1 MVGDHKL
8 FSFENLP
15 SDFWL
20 SRQKGPL
27 VQLLEK
33 IFSLHSVN
41 QSYRLMEPTDRPELF
56 FDRFLDALDIAYT
69 VSKKSLERIP
79 EEGPIVV
86 VANHPFGALEGLVL
100 GSLFCGAGRP
110 FKFLGNYLLQQI
122 DELEDYLIAVDP
134 FGHSS
139 SPRANIRGLREAI
152 DWLAAGGI
160 LVTFPAGAVS
170 HLHLRHRSVV
180 DPAWSP
186 QIAAMTRRTQATVLP
201 IYFSGRNSN
210 LFQILGLIHPRF
222 HTLLLP
228 RELAKKRD
236 HRVEVCIGRPVSF
249 AVLKRFSSDR
259 VLIDSL
265 RLCTYQSRVQPD
277 EPSSPPMRPVA
288 APALVSASDLVREVY
303 RLPPQARLAA
313 SNGLVAYVAAAPQI
327 PSVLE
332 ELARLRE
339 WTFRQVG
346 EGTGRESDLDDF
358 DAHYLHLFIWDEI
371 RQLLVGAYRLGLG
384 SEIIRQRGP
393 KGFYTSTLFHFKDAL
408 VNQLAC
414 SIELGRSFI
423 RPEFQR
429 RNNGLALLWRGIGEL
444 VVRNPRY
451 RWLLGPVSISQSYR
465 PLSRELMVEFLRRY
479 RLEGDLAP
487 LVQARHP
494 FQAKILGWQASCQF
508 PAGLSDINEL
518 SQLVACLEEDGKGV
532 PVLLRQYLKLNAQ
545 FLGFNV
551 DPSFSNVIDGLV
563 IVDLTRTEPRLL
575 KRFMGREGMIAFTRQ
590 YGLEQP
596 P

>member
-1 MVGDHKL
+1 MVNAPKL
-8 FSFENLP
+8 FSIENLP

-27 VQLLEK
+27 AQLLEK
-33 IFSLHSVN
+33 ILSLHSIN
-41 QSYRLMEPTDRPELF
+41 QSYQLMESMDRPELF
-56 FDRFLDALDIAYT
+56 FDRFIDALGIDYT

-79 EEGPIVV
+79 EEGPIMV

-100 GSLFCGAGRP
+100 GTIFCGMRRP
-110 FKFLGNYLLQQI
+110 FKFLGNYLLQQV
-122 DELEDYLIAVDP
+122 DELENYLIPVDP

-139 SPRANIRGLREAI
+139 SSRANIRGLREAI
-152 DWLAAGGI
+152 DWLAEDGI

-180 DPAWSP
+180 DPPWNP
-186 QIAAMTRRTQATVLP
+186 HIAAMIRRTQATVLP
-201 IYFSGRNSN
+201 IHFFGRNSN
-210 LFQILGLIHPRF
+210 LFQILGLTHSHF

-236 HRVEVCIGRPVSF
+236 YRVEVCIGRPVPF
-249 AVLKRFSSDR
+249 AAIKRFSSNR

-277 EPSSPPMRPVA
+277 EPSPPMHPIVV
-288 APALVSASDLVREVY
+288 PALVSASDLVREIH
-303 RLPPQARLAA
+303 RLPSQARLAA
-313 SNGLVAYVAAAPQI
+313 SNNLVAYVAAAPQI
-327 PSVLE
+327 PSILE
-332 ELARLRE
+332 ELAHLRE
-339 WTFRQVG
+339 STFRKVG
-346 EGTGRESDLDDF
+346 EGTGLERDTDDF
-358 DAHYLHLFIWDEI
+358 DEHYLHLFIWDEI
-371 RQLLVGAYRLGLG
+371 RHLLVGAYRLGLG
-384 SEIIRQRGP
+384 SEIIRQRCL

-408 VNQLAC
+408 VNQLAH

-429 RNNGLALLWRGIGEL
+429 RSTGLALLWRGIGEL
-444 VVRNPRY
+444 VVRNLRY
-451 RWLLGPVSISQSYR
+451 RWLFGPVSISRSYS

-479 RLEGDLAP
+479 YLEGDLAP
-487 LVQARHP
+487 LVQARYP
-494 FQAKILGWQASCQF
+494 FQTKILGRQTNCQF
-508 PAGLSDINEL
+508 PDGLKDINEL
-518 SQLVACLEEDGKGV
+518 SQLVAYLEEDGKGV
-532 PVLLRQYLKLNAQ
+532 PVLLRQYLKLNAR

-563 IVDLTRTEPRLL
+563 IVDLTCTEPRLL
-575 KRFMGREGMIAFTRQ
+575 KRFMGYEGMITFRRQ

-596 P
+596 S